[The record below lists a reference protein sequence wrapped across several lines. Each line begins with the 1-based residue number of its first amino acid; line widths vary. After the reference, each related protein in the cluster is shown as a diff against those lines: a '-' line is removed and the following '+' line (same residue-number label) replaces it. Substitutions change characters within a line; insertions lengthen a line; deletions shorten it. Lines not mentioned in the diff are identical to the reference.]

1 MAVSVKPAQG
11 EDVAVDDDEWV
22 VVKDR
27 SIERGWGMS
36 LFAKENGHSA
46 PEGARRIDRA
56 LVKHGYA
63 KTLGEAKAMVTEG
76 RIAIDGVPAMKAD
89 ERAELGQLTIDG
101 RALD

>member
-1 MAVSVKPAQG
+1 MAVSVKPAQR
-11 EDVAVDDDEWV
+11 EDVAGDDEWV
-22 VVKDR
+22 VVKDQ

-36 LFAKENGHSA
+36 LFRDRCMTHSA
-46 PEGARRIDRA
+46 SEGARRIDRA

-63 KTLGEAKAMVTEG
+63 KTLGEAKAMVTAG